1 MGISYPKVE
10 RAAVDGFLKVYN
22 QGGLHLLFDNTSRQ
36 AMQDFANIVLKSY
49 VDDLVTKAKAAQAVV
64 KAKQEQSVHA
74 FTAEPVVETKSI
86 PAKSSIIL
94 TD

>member
-22 QGGLHLLFDNTSRQ
+22 RGGLHLLFDNTSRQ
-36 AMQDFANIVLKSY
+36 AMQDFANIALKSY
-49 VDDLVTKAKAAQAVV
+49 VDDLIAKSKAAQAAKT
-64 KAKQEQSVHA
+64 KADTPEA
-74 FTAEPVVETKSI
+74 PAPTPVPEK
-86 PAKSSIIL
+86 KSSIIL